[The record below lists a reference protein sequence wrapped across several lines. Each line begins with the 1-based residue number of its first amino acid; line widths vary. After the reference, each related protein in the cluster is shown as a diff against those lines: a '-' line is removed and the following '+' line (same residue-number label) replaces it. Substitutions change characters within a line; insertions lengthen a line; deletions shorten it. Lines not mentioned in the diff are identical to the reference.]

1 MDEQGER
8 SEPVIPVDDQETNGL
23 EYNTEVVQFG
33 LTVGLDYNTGV
44 ALIKLKI
51 GGTEINLVP
60 DASAQIAL
68 ELLKASYQA
77 RIMSDLYQYALTHN
91 LNMKDLGL

>member
-1 MDEQGER
+1 MDEQ
-8 SEPVIPVDDQETNGL
+8 NGL
-23 EYNTEVVQFG
+23 EHNTEVVQFG
-33 LTVGLDYNTGV
+33 LTVGLDYKSGV

-51 GGTEINLVP
+51 GATEINLIP

-77 RIMSDLYQYALTHN
+77 RTMSDLYQYALTHN